1 MENLELNKLDIQTSV
16 LNMDVVATTLEQD
29 NEDDDV
35 ALSSFRKIANS
46 KIDIV
51 DKLKE
56 YDERGISKDMIYTK
70 LAALMCYLN
79 NSQRSKIIGMI
90 KRLYPDFKLT
100 NDNIEYYARF
110 NNLMLK
116 TRNKYFGAVA
126 NSAILCNNT
135 SIDRAVN
142 ILQWLIDCDM
152 LDIITNTFES
162 SCKNNEELGIGLDII
177 EVFDRA
183 GVKLTCNCC
192 GKDKKL
198 SKYNIGDKKC
208 KRCLSDEEALRK
220 KEELSK
226 IRLNTKVQTIKK
238 PVKIEEKTQLN
249 NTKPRY
255 IKDKKKKADSHKQ
268 DYLDQIKRPV
278 SGIEEKTEQEEIKVE
293 AVEKI
298 VATTV
303 EVDEMSKLIDDLHSD
318 KMWIHISEK
327 LTSDEIRVELN
338 KFVNSFT
345 TEEEINRNIFKI
357 AALADCCTSDGFTI
371 NSILHEL
378 HIANP
383 IISENINLRD
393 CKNVNDIF
401 IKYSELDERLPY
413 AFQTIIINH
422 NNKVSFIRK
431 VLKWT
436 IKNNIFEQ
444 TDIDDFIKRA
454 EDGGTFQ
461 ECLASCKAK
470 IVCSICGNAVD
481 ISEIRVGSVQC
492 RKCENECDRKR
503 NKNKKIKEEAPVI
516 ESSNANEKLNEH
528 IDEHVDITSSKIKDF
543 KQRTENTVTIDNSSL
558 AYSKLMQLTSISN
571 ELVAMNLE
579 SLKED
584 DMIEV
589 HNQLCDI
596 IDALIIKQ
604 EELNNIINN
613 NHN

>member
-46 KIDIV
+46 KIDIA

-100 NDNIEYYARF
+100 NDNIEYFARF

-116 TRNKYFGAVA
+116 TRNKYFGAIA

-142 ILQWLIDCDM
+142 ILQWLIDCNM
-152 LDIITNTFES
+152 LDIITNTFKS
-162 SCKNNEELGIGLDII
+162 SHKNNEELDIGLDII

-183 GVKLTCNCC
+183 GVKLTCSCC

-198 SKYNIGDKKC
+198 SRYNIGDKKC
-208 KRCLSDEEALRK
+208 KRCLSDEEAIK
-220 KEELSK
+220 QKEKLS
-226 IRLNTKVQTIKK
+226 RTNVVTLTQTTKEDI
-238 PVKIEEKTQLN
+238 KIEEKPQVIN

-255 IKDKKKKADSHKQ
+255 MREKKKK
-268 DYLDQIKRPV
+268 INTT
-278 SGIEEKTEQEEIKVE
+278 EKNYVEQNKAETKQEELK
-293 AVEKI
+293 
-298 VATTV
+298 TDTPV

-338 KFVNSFT
+338 KLVGSFKI
-345 TEEEINRNIFKI
+345 EEEINRNIFKI
-357 AALADCCTSDGFTI
+357 AALADCCTSEGFTI

-401 IKYSELDERLPY
+401 IKYSELDKRLPY

-422 NNKVSFIRK
+422 NNKVSFVRK

-503 NKNKKIKEEAPVI
+503 KDRRIKEEAPVI
-516 ESSNANEKLNEH
+516 EPSNADEKLIEH
-528 IDEHVDITSSKIKDF
+528 TNEHVDITSSKIKDF
-543 KQRTENTVTIDNSSL
+543 KQRTENTVTVDNSSL
-558 AYSKLMQLTSISN
+558 AYSKMMQLTSISN